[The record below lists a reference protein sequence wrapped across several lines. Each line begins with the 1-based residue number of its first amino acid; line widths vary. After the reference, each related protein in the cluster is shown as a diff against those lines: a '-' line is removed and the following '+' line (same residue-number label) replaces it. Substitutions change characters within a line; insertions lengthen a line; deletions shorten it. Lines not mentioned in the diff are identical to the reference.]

1 MNNEKKECSMK
12 VGDLAYTQKGNLV
25 IITHIEKEWVNIV
38 FTSNGNQRY
47 GFPREWIR
55 RVK

>member
-1 MNNEKKECSMK
+1 MK

-25 IITHIEKEWVNIV
+25 IITHIEEDWVNIV
-38 FTSNGNQRY
+38 FTSNGNQRC